1 MNLKI
6 KARNGKGVT
15 EPTKRS
21 DILETLTSLGLTQ
34 YEAQVYECL
43 ISEGELSPI
52 NIEKHTG
59 LHRPFVY
66 KAILGLIQKNL
77 ITSTPNG
84 KRKNYIAL
92 SPDKLNGLF
101 RSIESSYFSNIEDL
115 HAKFNESRQNG
126 IDKKNKEKPLLT
138 FSTGEKAIRDGYRSV
153 ANDLN
158 RGDTYYRYNPGYN
171 LFDKDRYLPKS
182 YQKTRDSKNLERFVI
197 TNQDHG
203 IEKLKLGKDIKVV
216 PKSFDMF
223 NDRVALSIFKDKVMI
238 IDYDSESV
246 ITIKHA
252 KFAEFQK
259 KIFKLLYSKL

>member
-1 MNLKI
+1 MQNTRTTQAQKSHNSLKNTP
-6 KARNGKGVT
+6 A
-15 EPTKRS
+15 
-21 DILETLTSLGLTQ
+21 LETLMSLGLTH
-34 YEAQVYECL
+34 YEAIVYDCL

-77 ITSTPNG
+77 ITTTPNG
-84 KRKNYIAL
+84 KRKNYVAL
-92 SPDKLNGLF
+92 SPDKLNVLF
-101 RSIESSYFSNIEDL
+101 RDIESSYFSNIEEL
-115 HAKFNESRQNG
+115 HARFNESKLSG
-126 IDKKNKEKPLLT
+126 AGKKNKEKPVLT

-158 RGDTYYRYNPGYN
+158 KGDTYYRYNPGYN
-171 LFDKDRYLPKS
+171 LFNKNKYLPKS
-182 YQKTRDSKNLERFVI
+182 YQERRDAKGLERFVI

-203 IEKLKLGKDIKVV
+203 IKKLKLGKDIRVV
-216 PKSFDMF
+216 PKSFDLF
-223 NDRVALSIFKDKVMI
+223 NDRISLLIFKDKVMI